1 MNISKFTIYII
12 LVVLSFFS
20 MQASAG
26 DRNGKD
32 KKDKSLLRSLYA
44 PAEPDTILSKPM
56 PDRILNGAVQPV
68 IVLLGSRP
76 CVEGI
81 DVSHY
86 QGRID
91 WSRVAQT
98 DKANYVYLKAT
109 EGANLVDDT
118 YKFNLSE
125 AKRAKLKVGSYHFFR
140 ANVSVSEQ
148 FDNFIRTVDPKEQDL
163 IPIIDVEVMPR
174 GMSLSK
180 FHSRLDEFL
189 RLVTEVFGKRPM
201 IYTGKNFYNRY
212 FADTN
217 FRKYLFMI
225 ACYTV
230 DEPELDNNDDY
241 IIWQYTCKGRVDGVR
256 GNVDI
261 SKIMGHH
268 SLKEIMY

>member
-1 MNISKFTIYII
+1 M
-12 LVVLSFFS
+12 
-20 MQASAG
+20 
-26 DRNGKD
+26 
-32 KKDKSLLRSLYA
+32 
-44 PAEPDTILSKPM
+44 
-56 PDRILNGAVQPV
+56 
-68 IVLLGSRP
+68 
-76 CVEGI
+76 
-81 DVSHY
+81 
-86 QGRID
+86 
-91 WSRVAQT
+91 
-98 DKANYVYLKAT
+98 
-109 EGANLVDDT
+109 
-118 YKFNLSE
+118 
-125 AKRAKLKVGSYHFFR
+125 
-140 ANVSVSEQ
+140 
-148 FDNFIRTVDPKEQDL
+148 
-163 IPIIDVEVMPR
+163 
-174 GMSLSK
+174 
-180 FHSRLDEFL
+180 DEFL